1 MSRIKD
7 FLLHTNICK
16 FFVKFTSLLLIFVF
30 LSQGFAGVFNALPAI
45 AASRDIVLD
54 GPIAAMTDS
63 SVAQMGVANTVTF
76 IAEAEENSYFYVS
89 ADFVDSKILDD
100 YFTDGSVVVKTEA
113 GDVAIIEVYLDGD
126 NGFYFYLYKGVFTA
140 FYIPF
145 ISTANAKTT
154 ASATF
159 YGASGSTLSE
169 AKTNAE
175 AQTADVSNA
184 LTTISWTLDSKFQI
198 LSCNPYSDMT
208 MTSINEDVV
217 IAVSGNFPTG
227 AYVEAYPVKYDIPGT
242 TSVYGYSIN
251 VYRGDGGVLKD
262 NGESYNYCVF
272 DEVFSETLTKY
283 EAQTA
288 VLTFENTADIT
299 KVMPVISG
307 ACVSFATSFTSNVM
321 VVVEDAE
328 VSGAAIGGTN
338 GKGSIDVT
346 VNLDPSQIPSGKQVK
361 LQLMRNGT
369 PVSGALVTLASG
381 VSTYTFTGMD
391 LYADVTTKTKAS
403 YSVMV
408 SFDGSD
414 NYIVSQET
422 KTHKGNTGYF
432 VMLPIEAGA
441 SNMLEQGDQ
450 VILRWD
456 HPSGSSYHKFMVEN
470 ENGKLAPMSVD
481 FWGSAGYQTN
491 KVINGVTYAHTY
503 VADDIDAAIKNIS
516 GYKSTDLNYVWYVNI
531 DENKT
536 DKANSQVFFSLI
548 NANTNHLM
556 CFWDDWYDFTNKK
569 ENDANNHAFS
579 TLADKNADSLGLKT
593 SNTRVVFFLR
603 SEADGIFLA
612 DRDENG
618 NYFKNDIHLTGYKGE
633 ATYAHQ
639 NLWRVY
645 KLVYEESITID
656 VNISAPQQ
664 ANDDVRIDHNK
675 QIDFLGDNLMLGQD
689 NPDTTIDSAAAGLE
703 DLYRLYLD
711 LKGYSLPID
720 VLIIADA
727 TTSMYS
733 QYGVYKGKIEN
744 RYATTNRL
752 LFANGGLV
760 ERIYSMNPD
769 NQVGLVTFAGCNYS
783 FKYVGEGKGRYNL
796 KSLALD
802 RTGVYEGNGFELVS
816 SGDYDLVLKDYDYPG
831 YKVVDNNGVITI
843 EDMTAEE
850 VELSRTY
857 TTIGTDGRILYGVKQ
872 EGNTVTYYKSQTKN
886 HVSQIMMS
894 WWDYSDYLDSLA
906 AFDDGGY
913 TSGYTVF
920 ENADYSN
927 SGFYVDESRHETEIS
942 SSFNDFGG
950 TSYATGLIR
959 AQELL
964 NHNDVK
970 NNHHE
975 KIVIFMSDGEPN
987 LILAT
992 DEYGTYGDISDMR
1005 FYCSGG
1011 VDGVTTED
1019 STTTPIT
1026 YTGTRNTWDKFVEIA
1041 TASLEED
1048 TVINDFTVYAIGIA
1062 MGAAK
1067 SDEQDILG
1075 YIGMTDGSRTV
1086 DITTVSGITYL
1097 TAANITNDAKY
1108 PVELTTETTEI
1119 SGRTDTIKFQGL
1131 PYNGTYISTYYPY
1144 INGEFKV
1151 GDVIYFDIY
1160 VPETVKLGEI
1170 IANKYYAD
1178 RFVIEEATVVKGQWV
1193 TVKLRLLMN
1202 TNQIRLNFKTTGTDT
1217 NFHFYISNAYVL
1229 PSNAITYF
1237 DADDFANHGSTPN
1250 YLTFTDNS
1258 TGIGGVSP
1266 VVEVNAVKFASDFGV
1281 VINHNLKVG
1290 DKIAFDIYVPSNEG
1304 TFTFQGVK
1312 KIENTEF
1319 SQSDDNA
1326 NEHWNQYGGRDKWV
1340 HIESI
1345 VTSDADSINIWLDG
1359 SSGNTTFK
1367 VYLSNF
1373 YVETKAA
1380 DRVIITED
1388 VTINETNAYLAGN
1401 SDQLKAALDVILDG
1415 SYISGVTLTD
1425 SLSKYVE
1432 LYKKPDLKIT
1442 LSIAGQTPVT
1452 VWQSTGEV
1460 AAPNYNVTFTNEI
1473 TELYIAGG
1481 ASATTF
1487 ASVITN
1493 PAQIIESVTYTV
1505 GGADGS
1511 TGQIHVKF
1519 NPAFKIDSS
1528 YQFTVSYNVKGTQ
1541 ALSDVKGQYGDNLG
1555 DFNTDYG
1562 RNQTSSLKGGMDSNN
1577 ESVVKYNLAGNAY
1590 SDTYPH
1596 PVVQSYIKS
1605 IFSLRKVTKP
1615 LQTGDVIRILE
1626 GAEFT
1631 LFRAKY
1637 KYDANGNVIGRE
1649 IVLDDQG
1656 NFAWKE
1662 TQTSNK
1668 DGLVIFSVGDSNN
1681 GGNMYGTYMLYET
1694 KAPNGYYLS
1703 ADCWYVDVS
1712 VDGTV
1717 TITSAKGLSY
1727 VNEATTSVVEFA
1739 GEGPRTH
1746 DNNLH
1751 GRVLLQI
1758 PNSELYFLPDTGGF
1772 GTYLF
1777 TLLGVGLITAAVLI
1791 IQSQKQKNEADA

>member
-7 FLLHTNICK
+7 FLLHTNMCK

-45 AASRDIVLD
+45 AASTDIAMD
-54 GPIAAMTDS
+54 GPIAAMTDY
-63 SVAQMGVANTVTF
+63 SVAQMGVTNTVTF

-89 ADFVDSKILDD
+89 TDFVDSKILDD

-145 ISTANAKTT
+145 ISTANAKTM

-184 LTTISWTLDSKFQI
+184 LTTISWSLDSKLQI

-208 MTSINEDVV
+208 KTSINENVV

-227 AYVEAYPVKYDIPGT
+227 AYVEAIPVKYDIPGT
-242 TSVYGYSIN
+242 TSLYGYSIN
-251 VYRGDGGVLKD
+251 VYRGDGAVLTD
-262 NGESYNYCVF
+262 NGESYNYCVY
-272 DEVFSETLTKY
+272 DESYAETLAKY
-283 EAQTA
+283 ENKTA
-288 VLTFENTADIT
+288 VLAFDNTADIT

-481 FWGSAGYQTN
+481 FWGNAGYL
-491 KVINGVTYAHTY
+491 KDRVINGVTYAHTY

-633 ATYAHQ
+633 ATYAYQ

-675 QIDFLGDNLMLGQD
+675 QIDFLGDNLMHGQD
-689 NPDTTIDSAAAGLE
+689 NPDTTIDSAATGLE

-816 SGDYDLVLKDYDYPG
+816 SGDYDLVLRDYDYPG

-857 TTIGTDGRILYGVKQ
+857 TTTGTDGRILYGVKQ
-872 EGNTVTYYKSQTKN
+872 EGNIVTYYKSQTKD

-894 WWDYSDYLDSLA
+894 WWDYSDYLESLA

-964 NHNDVK
+964 NHNDVN

-992 DEYGTYGDISDMR
+992 DEYGTYGDVSDMK
-1005 FYCSGG
+1005 FFCSGG
-1011 VDGVTTED
+1011 VDGITSED
-1019 STTTPIT
+1019 STIQDFT

-1041 TASLEED
+1041 TASLEDD

-1062 MGAAK
+1062 MGAANT
-1067 SDEQDILG
+1067 DEKDILG

-1097 TAANITNDAKY
+1097 TANDFKEVSSSSKATFST
-1108 PVELTTETTEI
+1108 ELSEI
-1119 SGRTDTIKFQGL
+1119 YGRTNTIKM
-1131 PYNGTYISTYYPY
+1131 NVTRVSSTYYLE
-1144 INGEFKV
+1144 ISSNFKK
-1151 GDVIYFDIY
+1151 GDVVYFDLYIPAGVTLTSIVSNDY
-1160 VPETVKLGEI
+1160 YTSINKVEYSTIENDKWITVKVTLLKDSDKI
-1170 IANKYYAD
+1170 
-1178 RFVIEEATVVKGQWV
+1178 RF
-1193 TVKLRLLMN
+1193 
-1202 TNQIRLNFKTTGTDT
+1202 NFKSNGTA
-1217 NFHFYISNAYVL
+1217 FEACISNAYIL

-1237 DADDFANHGSTPN
+1237 DADDFTNHGSTPN

-1266 VVEVNAVKFASDFGV
+1266 VVEVNAVNFASDFGV

-1319 SQSDDNA
+1319 SQGADNA

-1340 HIESI
+1340 HIEAI
-1345 VTSDADSINIWLDG
+1345 VTSDADSINIWLDT
-1359 SSGNTTFK
+1359 SSSNKVFK
-1367 VYLSNF
+1367 AYLSNF

-1442 LSIAGQTPVT
+1442 LSIAGMDPVI
-1452 VWQSTGEV
+1452 VWQSTVEV

-1473 TELYIAGG
+1473 KELYISGG
-1481 ASATTF
+1481 ASVATF

-1493 PAQIIESVTYTV
+1493 PAQIIEYVTYTV
-1505 GGADGS
+1505 GGTDGS

-1541 ALSDVKGQYGDNLG
+1541 ALHDVKGQYGGNTG
-1555 DFNTDYG
+1555 DANTDYG
-1562 RNQTSSLKGGMDSNN
+1562 KNQTSSLKGGMNSNN

-1615 LQTGDVIRILE
+1615 LQAGDVIRILE

-1668 DGLVIFSVGDSNN
+1668 DGLVIFSIGDSNN

-1703 ADCWYVDVS
+1703 SDCWYVDVS

-1727 VNEATTSVVEFA
+1727 VNEATTSVVEFE

-1791 IQSQKQKNEADA
+1791 IQSQKQKNEADT